1 MNMSKS
7 KKVIVF
13 NSIIRE
19 FTKMMEPPYYYP
31 TTIEFT
37 EDNLPEIKNEICNQI
52 QDVLKLK
59 NVDILKEFV
68 DNLRG
73 EKKKL
78 EFEHFIMSGHKTN
91 DAIHI
96 IIKTDININ
105 RLKEIN

>member
-1 MNMSKS
+1 MS

-13 NSIIRE
+13 NSILRE
-19 FTKMMEPPYYYP
+19 SYKMEPPPYYYP
-31 TTIEFT
+31 STNEFT

-59 NVDILKEFV
+59 NIDILRDFV

-91 DAIHI
+91 NEIHT
-96 IIKTDININ
+96 IIKTDIDIN
-105 RLKEIN
+105 GLKEIN